1 LDRRTSAN
9 LDGLFFA
16 PALPRAIEA
25 LLLIDDVAAG
35 SGASR
40 FKASRPPPYRETI
53 DYRAFGSLRQA
64 DVYRPGGREE
74 AEAALVVVPGIVR
87 LGKDDPRIVAFAESM
102 ARARFEVFVP
112 DLQSLRNLSIR
123 SRDAEEIGALISYI
137 ASDAFSETGAT
148 IGIVAFS
155 YAAGPAI
162 LAAMRPETQTLV
174 RFVYAIGPY
183 YDMEAVGAFLTT
195 GYIRESPDREWKK
208 RTPSPYATWVFV
220 NSSAG
225 LLESANDRG
234 ILRQMSEIKLADP
247 EADVAGLAA
256 QLGQEGQAVFR
267 LLLNTDP
274 ERVPHLI
281 SELPPPLL
289 AELRRLDLRSRNMA
303 DLKAD
308 LILLHG
314 KDDALLPYSES
325 IALAAAAGS
334 DKAHLFVIDSLIHVE
349 LRAGGIVDLWKL
361 WRASHLLLRE
371 RDAMHRPKAYTPP
384 LPG

>member
-1 LDRRTSAN
+1 MV
-9 LDGLFFA
+9 LFLA

-35 SGASR
+35 PGPSR
-40 FKASRPPPYRETI
+40 FKASRPPPDRETI
-53 DYRAFGSLRQA
+53 DYRSFSSRRRA
-64 DVYRPGGREE
+64 DVYRPGGGEE
-74 AEAALVVVPGIVR
+74 AEAALVVIPGIVR
-87 LGKDDPRIVAFAESM
+87 LGKDDPRIIAFAESM
-102 ARARFEVFVP
+102 ARARFDVFVP

-123 SRDAEEIGALISYI
+123 SEDAEEIGALILHI
-137 ASDAFSETGAT
+137 ANDAFAETGAT

-183 YDMEAVGAFLTT
+183 YDMEAVGTFLTT
-195 GYIRESPDREWKK
+195 GYIRESSDREWQK

-225 LLESANDRG
+225 LLESANDRE

-247 EADVAGLAA
+247 EADIADLAA
-256 QLGQEGQAVFR
+256 RLGREGQAVYR

-274 ERVPHLI
+274 ERVPPLI

-289 AELRRLDLRSRNMA
+289 AELRRLNLRSKNMA
-303 DLKAD
+303 DLKAN

-314 KDDALLPYSES
+314 RDDALLPYSES

-361 WRASHLLLRE
+361 WRASCLLLRE
-371 RDAMHRPKAYTPP
+371 RDAMQRPKA
-384 LPG
+384 